1 MVRGTESVPAAIQGL
16 LEAPMSDASEP
27 SELEHPGAATKVA
40 ILGTPISQTSYAE
53 VLRVLDEPAGER
65 GRVVAFCNVHS
76 VMTARKDP
84 RVHRALAEADVATP
98 DGMPLVWVLRRRG
111 NPNQPRVYGPDLME
125 LALAHGVELGW
136 RHFFF
141 GATPETLERLT
152 ASAEDLAPG
161 VQIVGTLA
169 PPYRPLTA
177 SEEDQIVDAVRSSGA
192 NLLWVG
198 LGMPKQE
205 LWMHHIRDRLPGVTL
220 LGVGAA
226 FDLLSGTV
234 PQAPD
239 WIQDRGLEW
248 AYRLWREPRRLW
260 RRYLFNNPAFA
271 VLAGAEVVR
280 DRRRAHRDG

>member
-1 MVRGTESVPAAIQGL
+1 MNEPPGDVFPERR
-16 LEAPMSDASEP
+16 DRAS
-27 SELEHPGAATKVA
+27 KVA
-40 ILGTPISQTSYAE
+40 ILGTPISRTSYAE
-53 VLRVLDEPAGER
+53 VLRGLEEPASER
-65 GRVVAFCNVHS
+65 ARVLAFCNVHS
-76 VMTARKDP
+76 VMTARKD
-84 RVHRALAEADVATP
+84 RQVYRALVDADITTP

-111 NPNQPRVYGPDLME
+111 NPHQPRVYGPDLME
-125 LALAHGVELGW
+125 LALAHGVALGW
-136 RHFFF
+136 RHFLL
-141 GATPETLERLT
+141 GSTDETLERLT
-152 ASAEDLAPG
+152 ESACRLAPG

-177 SEEDQIVDAVRSSGA
+177 VEEAEIIDRIRSSGA
-192 NLLWVG
+192 NLVWVG

-205 LWMHHIRDRLPGVTL
+205 LWMHRVRERLPGITL

-271 VLAGAEVVR
+271 VLAGIEVIKER
-280 DRRRAHRDG
+280 PRRHAGG

>member
-1 MVRGTESVPAAIQGL
+1 
-16 LEAPMSDASEP
+16 MSEASEP

-40 ILGTPISQTSYAE
+40 ILGTPISRTSYAE
-53 VLRVLDEPAGER
+53 VLRILDEPAGER
-65 GRVVAFCNVHS
+65 GRVLAFCNVHS

-84 RVHRALAEADVATP
+84 RVRSALADADIATP

-111 NPNQPRVYGPDLME
+111 HPQQPRVYGPDLME
-125 LALAHGVELGW
+125 MALPHGVERGW
-136 RHFFF
+136 RHFFL
-141 GATPETLERLT
+141 GATEETLERLT
-152 ASAEDLAPG
+152 TSAHELAPG
-161 VQIVGTLA
+161 VQTVGTFA

-177 SEEDQIVDAVRSSGA
+177 AEEDDIVERIHSSGA
-192 NLLWVG
+192 NVVWVG

-205 LWMHHIRDRLPGVTL
+205 LWMHHIRERLPGVTL

-239 WIQDRGLEW
+239 WIQERGLEW

-271 VLAGAEVVR
+271 LLATTETVR
-280 DRRRAHRDG
+280 YSAKSRPRG